1 MQADRR
7 KKNDLSSI
15 TGVIMNTLKLSQ
27 NVRFNWNMSVG
38 YAILGGMNELWN
50 KYTYVCGSCDALVES
65 TTKLS
70 NFFQDPVCSCAEN
83 SLTLLSVVD
92 ATIGNS
98 TTEKDNP
105 IMETTTTVPATYN
118 PNALVTYKKIA
129 GTYASP
135 EAPEYITDK
144 VVDLEWR
151 LQQGR
156 NHSEEI
162 TKYVRKIENL
172 EGVLHTYC
180 QEATD
185 PDMSFIEEIAD
196 IFDIRLTKEVSFSG
210 TINFSGTVTVDLT
223 EDFDLD
229 DLIQSNI
236 TVDAYNGDIEISD
249 YSVENVS
256 EDY

>member
-1 MQADRR
+1 MTQ
-7 KKNDLSSI
+7 
-15 TGVIMNTLKLSQ
+15 
-27 NVRFNWNMSVG
+27 
-38 YAILGGMNELWN
+38 ELVST
-50 KYTYVCGSCDALVES
+50 KYTFVCDPDECDCLIEVTSSDGFGFPSGVTEL
-65 TTKLS
+65 TCPCGRKT
-70 NFFQDPVCSCAEN
+70 
-83 SLTLLSVVD
+83 TLLSVVN

-98 TTEKDNP
+98 TTEKENP
-105 IMETTTTVPATYN
+105 IMDTITTTAPATYN

-129 GTYASP
+129 GTFASP

-156 NHSEEI
+156 NHSDEI
-162 TKYVRKIENL
+162 KKYVRKIENL
-172 EGVLHTYC
+172 EGILHAYC
-180 QEATD
+180 QEATE
-185 PDMSFIEEIAD
+185 PDMSFIEEIAE

-223 EDFDLD
+223 QDFDLD

-236 TVDAYNGDIEISD
+236 TVDAYNGDIEIND
-249 YSVENVS
+249 FSVADVS